1 MVGPDLASMGIT
13 PEIMAQFMK
22 SGLDPSQLMSM
33 GNPLLGQQGGSP
45 SVKKG
50 KPDPAQQKVMLL
62 NLRTFQKL
70 DRKKCPEL
78 YSLESFL
85 KKNPDFFV
93 ASESKDFVLKYP
105 KYFPRTLY
113 QRIQP
118 DMDHLGLGGLND
130 PKMLQ
135 AMMMGTQMDPKA
147 MSVLQAQQA
156 MGAGMTGIIL

>member
-33 GNPLLGQQGGSP
+33 GNPLLGQQGGRP

-50 KPDPAQQKVMLL
+50 KPDPAQQKVMLI

-135 AMMMGTQMDPKA
+135 GES
-147 MSVLQAQQA
+147 SVAYYL
-156 MGAGMTGIIL
+156 